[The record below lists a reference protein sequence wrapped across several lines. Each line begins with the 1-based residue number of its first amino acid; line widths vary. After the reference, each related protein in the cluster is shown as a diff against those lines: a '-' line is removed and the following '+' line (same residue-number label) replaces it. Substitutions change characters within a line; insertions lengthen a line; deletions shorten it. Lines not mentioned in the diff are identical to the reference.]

1 MNETEKNIP
10 VFYTNSTIVR
20 GFVCVVLVIGMN
32 AMLPLYMQNRLTRL
46 YEKSHNLSNQVGL
59 LERQILLQE
68 FEINKLSSLESLTD
82 FAEESGYG
90 LNAVPTKVRVSGGA
104 K

>member
-1 MNETEKNIP
+1 MSESLDKAR
-10 VFYTNSTIVR
+10 VFYSNRTIVR
-20 GFVCVVLVIGMN
+20 GFVIVVLMVGFN

-46 YEKSHNLSNQVGL
+46 YQKSREMSNQVGK

-68 FEINKLSSLESLTD
+68 SEINKLTSLDNLSG
-82 FAEESGYG
+82 FAEEAGYG
-90 LNAVPTKVRVSGGA
+90 LNSVPTKVRLSGGV